1 MSASGVVAV
10 GIVLALVMAR
20 PRSGSGG
27 GGGALAC
34 LGGEFDAKPRARLTP
49 VSGRFSD
56 T

>member
-1 MSASGVVAV
+1 VIV
-10 GIVLALVMAR
+10 GIALALVMAR
-20 PRSGSGG
+20 PQSVQGG

-49 VSGRFSD
+49 LSGRFSD